1 MTAKSEAEKDELAL
15 RLDAVEY
22 LATSRSFRAGSFLD
36 QSIRV
41 GTKKTGIK
49 LQAISPFQGWRGTGM
64 S

>member
-1 MTAKSEAEKDELAL
+1 MTAKSEAEKDELPL

-41 GTKKTGIK
+41 GTAQPMGVDRTK
-49 LQAISPFQGWRGTGM
+49 APSSP
-64 S
+64 